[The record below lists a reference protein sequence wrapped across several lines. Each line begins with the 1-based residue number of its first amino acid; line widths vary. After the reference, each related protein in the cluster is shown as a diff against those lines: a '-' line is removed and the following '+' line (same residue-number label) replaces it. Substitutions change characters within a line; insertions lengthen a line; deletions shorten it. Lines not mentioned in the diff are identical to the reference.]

1 MIFTGINKQTV
12 EFEITNYQFPEI
24 TDCEYDSNWLL
35 IFLKVKSDCGNWQT
49 IDPSLLV
56 SEVKNI
62 IEWIDK
68 LSENETLNSDYLV
81 FLEPNLEFELKSST
95 TEKKRIRIIFD
106 LESRPK
112 SADDQKEY
120 FVDCEFNNA
129 ELKQIASELKKEI
142 ELYPERTL

>member
-120 FVDCEFNNA
+120 FVVCEFNNA
-129 ELKQIASELKKEI
+129 EL
-142 ELYPERTL
+142 